1 MSITADTDQD
11 DDIFAA
17 ERAAGMAQAARLKQ
31 QAEQGGLRFEAYL
44 PPHLA
49 TWLLELVERGVF
61 LSPSEAVFV
70 IMGEHQELS
79 PHADLRQE
87 LLKRQIEAAI
97 NDPRPSL
104 SSEEVF
110 AELKAMMA
118 KPRPEP
124 AEWVKG
130 I

>member
-17 ERAAGMAQAARLKQ
+17 ERAQGQAQAAKLMQ
-31 QAEQGGLRFEAYL
+31 QAEAGGLRFEAYL
-44 PPHLA
+44 PPSLA
-49 TWLLELVERGVF
+49 TWLLDLIERGVF

-87 LLKRQIEAAI
+87 LLKRRVQAAI
-97 NDPRPSL
+97 DDPRPSL

-110 AELKAMMA
+110 AELKARMA
-118 KPRPEP
+118 EPRPEP

-130 I
+130 T